1 MAAATAHLKSH
12 PQPIKIKRRRCR
24 ETTITTTPT
33 ILDPASSS
41 SSASA
46 AAVASAAGSHITISP
61 DSSWC
66 IPASSPPPPPPP
78 LPSDLKIRHPAS
90 GMGPYGAAAAG
101 ADGFPSSLSK
111 FNSALTAGLLNP
123 MSPPPPMADKTRS
136 SPTLFEMMANE
147 PDSLPRAAV
156 AVENGAAAAAKGQ
169 QNPKL
174 SANVDKQALM
184 QQRLMDLLA
193 SRSPGNQ
200 FNDAVSSDVV
210 LTLSSKDGISV
221 SIRVH
226 RQILVVHSRFFAL
239 KLNESWVKQQGSW
252 VPYNVEIADC
262 DDIEVYVETLRL
274 MYSKDLRRKLMKE
287 DVLRVLGILRVILHC
302 TFMILDF
309 YLLNVC
315 VICILLYSFVCV
327 DIRGPQM

>member
-33 ILDPASSS
+33 ILDPAPSSS
-41 SSASA
+41 STA
-46 AAVASAAGSHITISP
+46 AAGSHITISP

-66 IPASSPPPPPPP
+66 IPASSPPPP
-78 LPSDLKIRHPAS
+78 PSDLKIRHPAS

-156 AVENGAAAAAKGQ
+156 AVENGAAVAKGQ

-193 SRSPGNQ
+193 TRSPGNQ

-287 DVLRVLGILRVILHC
+287 DVQRVLGILRVILRC
-302 TFMILDF
+302 S
-309 YLLNVC
+309 N
-315 VICILLYSFVCV
+315 S
-327 DIRGPQM
+327 